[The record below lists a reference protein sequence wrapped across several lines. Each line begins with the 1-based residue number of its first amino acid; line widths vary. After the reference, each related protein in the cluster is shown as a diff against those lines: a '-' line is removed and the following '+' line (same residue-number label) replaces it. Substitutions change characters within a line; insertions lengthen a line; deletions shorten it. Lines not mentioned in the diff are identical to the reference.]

1 MGLFLYFYL
10 LDNKKK
16 KDKNQIFIKII
27 IFLILFIAILIF
39 KTHDDFPYYHF
50 GYSYYLTQSS
60 SFIGIGAFN
69 HGFRTPSS
77 IFYMNSLFYLPIL
90 KFYLFHIPA
99 LMIMGFVN
107 IILIKNILNNLDKAS
122 VNFIT
127 FFSLFSFFFINIFF
141 YRVGEH
147 GTDRSSQILVFI
159 LLIEILL
166 LINFKYEFDDKL
178 SKIFVLLGLIISL
191 KAFYILYILFLIPV
205 VLKFIKVK
213 NNFNF

>member
-1 MGLFLYFYL
+1 
-10 LDNKKK
+10 
-16 KDKNQIFIKII
+16 
-27 IFLILFIAILIF
+27 
-39 KTHDDFPYYHF
+39 
-50 GYSYYLTQSS
+50 
-60 SFIGIGAFN
+60 
-69 HGFRTPSS
+69 
-77 IFYMNSLFYLPIL
+77 
-90 KFYLFHIPA
+90 
-99 LMIMGFVN
+99 MGFVN

-127 FFSLFSFFFINIFF
+127 FFSLFSFLFINIFF

-191 KAFYILYILFLIPV
+191 KAFYILYILF
-205 VLKFIKVK
+205 
-213 NNFNF
+213 